1 MRQTTYYV
9 TGRSRLTGEDVI
21 LTPPCSRDVAERALL
36 RAQRYNNKE
45 AAYVQLRLTRS
56 DVRQLYLDFGDD
68 APLDSDAPLDRV
80 STHCVYPIVNGC
92 STDAAFAG
100 TLREC
105 QAYAANRRRDDADF
119 ECIILLDDDDC
130 HATADDCSS
139 MEGCASMED
148 QETLLFDNGIVTAT
162 VTTDGHT
169 NVVEVTG
176 TAPLTF
182 AKLSTAIAH
191 LEARGYRILTS
202 W

>member
-68 APLDSDAPLDRV
+68 APLDRE
-80 STHCVYPIVNGC
+80 STYRVYPIVNGL
-92 STDAAFAG
+92 STDSAFAG

-139 MEGCASMED
+139 MEGCSSMED

-176 TAPLTF
+176 TAPRTF

-191 LEARGYRILTS
+191 LEAHGYRILTS